1 MKLQIEKGLFRLWIV
16 FSVIWISV
24 TLIKDWN
31 DYTETR
37 DAYIETWD
45 ANIRDAPYFSEI
57 PGTEEEDTQEDR
69 VYTAKDFMPMS
80 KAECNV
86 HKANA
91 LSNWKTASIESIP
104 NTLGIAFGVPLLLLI
119 PYYILRW
126 IVKGF
131 IGKQSDRN

>member
-45 ANIRDAPYFSEI
+45 GLIEDADNNFSLVPTGMLVDYEGEEFVEVMPREEI
-57 PGTEEEDTQEDR
+57 I
-69 VYTAKDFMPMS
+69 K
-80 KAECNV
+80 
-86 HKANA
+86 HKAKA
-91 LSNWKTASIESIP
+91 LSNWKTANIESIP
-104 NTLGIAFGVPLLLLI
+104 NTLGIAFGFPLLLFI
-119 PYYILRW
+119 PYYILKW
-126 IVKGF
+126 IGLGF
-131 IGKQSDRN
+131 IGKKS